1 MLYLIPPRLH
11 RLALRAAHGLRI
23 RWWRIRRPV
32 VQGCRILA
40 FDAEGRVL
48 LIRHSYGSDKW
59 TLPGGGLGRGED
71 PVAAG
76 MREFAEE
83 TGCALI
89 DARIFTVVEEPLFGA
104 TNRVHFITG
113 TALGSPR
120 PDGREVIALGFHA
133 PDALPQPLA
142 GRIAEGIDQWLAI
155 IASLE

>member
-32 VQGCRILA
+32 VQGCRVLA

-113 TALGSPR
+113 TALGSPK

-142 GRIAEGIDQWLAI
+142 GRITEGIDQWLAI